1 MKYFLVDATLGHNPN
16 ILGFAKVKGDTFASV
31 QIQSTNRTF
40 ISRSAARV
48 LVGQFARVKKVW
60 RDECWGLGE
69 AKTKKTN

>member
-1 MKYFLVDATLGHNPN
+1 MKYFLVDATLDQKPN

-48 LVGQFARVKKVW
+48 LVGQFCQSEKVW

-69 AKTKKTN
+69 AKTKKKI